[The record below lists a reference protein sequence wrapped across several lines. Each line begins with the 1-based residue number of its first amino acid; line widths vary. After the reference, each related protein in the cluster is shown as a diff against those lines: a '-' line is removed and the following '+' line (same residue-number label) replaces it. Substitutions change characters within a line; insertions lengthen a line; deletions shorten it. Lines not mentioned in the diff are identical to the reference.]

1 MKKIKYLLYFAII
14 IFIGVHSVYAAGSIN
29 VKANT
34 SSVTVGNSVKVTVT
48 VNSSDAAG
56 WEYCLNYDTS
66 MLSLTSPSNPCV
78 LGGTLA
84 GNKSVTFVL
93 KARASGKSTISLSS
107 VSVLD
112 DAAND
117 VSVTK
122 GSVTITART
131 QQEIEASYS
140 DNANLSNL
148 EVEGYALLEQF
159 NKDKLEY
166 NLEVEN
172 EVEEIS
178 IRATRADSRAS
189 VSGAGTVSL
198 TEGVNSFKIVVTAE
212 KGNKK
217 TYTLNINRRELNPI
231 NVTIENKSYTI
242 VRKIEAME
250 APTYY
255 SSNTIFIQGEEVPVF
270 TSEITKYT
278 LVGLKDE
285 LGEIELYSYKDGEYK
300 IYRQIG
306 NDGFVFIPEN
316 SNELVK
322 GYDKKKDVQING
334 ISFEVY
340 DNTEENND
348 DFVLIYGM
356 NASVGECGWYSYDI
370 KEGTFQRYNELT
382 KSNNSLELDKWIL
395 ILFGGG
401 LGLSVLIIVILLI
414 VNSKNVKTNK
424 KLVDYIERKIAEKD
438 KSKSKP
444 DDKEKIKDKESK
456 KSEVVEKEKVDKEK
470 NEKPEKNE
478 TIDKSVKENKKTS
491 RIDSNK
497 DIFDETT
504 ENDILGDTDILEEI
518 TEKDIE
524 DTEDNTSK
532 RRSTRRKSK

>member
-14 IFIGVHSVYAAGSIN
+14 IFIGVPSVKAAGSIN
-29 VKANT
+29 VRANT

-66 MLSLTSPSNPCV
+66 MLSLTSPSSPCV

-159 NKDKLEY
+159 NKDTLEY

-172 EVEEIS
+172 DIEEVNIK
-178 IRATRADSRAS
+178 ATRADSRAS

-217 TYTLNINRRELNPI
+217 TYTLNINRKELNPI
-231 NVTIENKSYTI
+231 NITVDNKSYTI

-255 SSNTIFIQGEEVPVF
+255 SSSTIFIQGEEVPVF

-306 NDGFVFIPEN
+306 NNGVVFIPETY
-316 SNELVK
+316 NELVK
-322 GYDKKKDVQING
+322 GYDKKKDIQING
-334 ISFEVY
+334 ISLEVY
-340 DNTEENND
+340 DNAEDND
-348 DFVLIYGM
+348 DYVLIYGM
-356 NASVGECGWYSYDI
+356 NASVGEYGWYSYDI
-370 KEGTFQRYNELT
+370 KEGTFQRYKDFVKANDG
-382 KSNNSLELDKWIL
+382 LELDNWVLIIL
-395 ILFGGG
+395 GGG
-401 LGLSVLIIVILLI
+401 LSISILVIVILLI
-414 VNSKNVKTNK
+414 INSKNVKTNK

-438 KSKSKP
+438 KSKSTP
-444 DDKEKIKDKESK
+444 EDKEKNKDKESK
-456 KSEVVEKEKVDKEK
+456 KTEVVTKETSVNSEKK
-470 NEKPEKNE
+470 N
-478 TIDKSVKENKKTS
+478 KSVKENKKTS

-504 ENDILGDTDILEEI
+504 ENVILGDTDILEEI

-524 DTEDNTSK
+524 EAEKNTSK
-532 RRSTRRKSK
+532 KRSARRKSK

>member
-1 MKKIKYLLYFAII
+1 MKKIKYLLYITIVAL
-14 IFIGVHSVYAAGSIN
+14 IGISTTYAAGSIN

-34 SSVTVGNSVKVTVT
+34 TSVTVGNSVKVTVT
-48 VNSSDAAG
+48 VNSSTAAG

-66 MLSLTSPSNPCV
+66 LLSLTSPSSPCV

-117 VSVTK
+117 VSITK

-140 DNANLSNL
+140 ANANLSNL

-159 NKDKLEY
+159 NKDTLEY

-172 EVEEIS
+172 EIEEVNIK
-178 IRATRADSRAS
+178 ATRADNRAS
-189 VSGAGTVSL
+189 VSGTGTVSL

-217 TYTLNINRRELNPI
+217 TYTLNITRKELNPI
-231 NVTIENKSYTI
+231 TVTVDNKSYTI

-255 SSNTIFIQGEEVPVF
+255 SSDTIIIQGEEIPVF

-278 LVGLKDE
+278 LVGLKNE
-285 LGEIELYSYKDGEYK
+285 LGEIELYSYKDGDYK

-306 NDGFVFIPEN
+306 NDGFVFIPETY
-316 SNELVK
+316 NELVD
-322 GYDKKKDVQING
+322 GYDKKKNIEING
-334 ISFEVY
+334 INFEVF
-340 DNTEENND
+340 DNFEEDND

-356 NASVGECGWYSYDI
+356 NASLGVNGWYSYDI
-370 KEGTFQRYNELT
+370 KEGTFQRYNKLIEDDNGL
-382 KSNNSLELDKWIL
+382 KLDNWIL
-395 ILFGGG
+395 IAFCGG
-401 LGLSVLIIVILLI
+401 LGLSLLIIIILLI
-414 VNSKNVKTNK
+414 VNSKNAKTNK
-424 KLVDYIERKIAEKD
+424 KLVEYIERKIA
-438 KSKSKP
+438 
-444 DDKEKIKDKESK
+444 DKEKVKTKSEDNEKVKDK
-456 KSEVVEKEKVDKEK
+456 VTKEKKVAMQESISK
-470 NEKPEKNE
+470 NK
-478 TIDKSVKENKKTS
+478 IDKTIEENKKTS

-497 DIFDETT
+497 DIFDETI

-518 TEKDIE
+518 TDKDIE
-524 DTEDNTSK
+524 ENENSRSRK
-532 RRSTRRKSK
+532 RNSRRKSK